1 MASLRAR
8 LFLIL
13 TVLIILT
20 GIGAGGLAFSWAL
33 EEAIELQDGI
43 LVQIATL
50 ADNARFPENALAET
64 VVDSDA
70 RFIIQELDDG
80 GAAANN
86 SPQLRDLP
94 DGLHTVSRDDQMWRF
109 LIKTRRD
116 GSRVAIG
123 QSTESRDEIA
133 RDSALRITWSL
144 AVLLPCLLLA
154 LGIVIRQ
161 TLLPMSKLATRL
173 DARRT
178 DNLEY
183 LPLEGVPTELRP
195 FIASISR
202 LLERI
207 RTMVDQQRCFVADA
221 SHELR
226 SPIAALSLQAENLL
240 QTELPP
246 QSRARLAAL
255 RDGTRRT
262 AHLLDQLLTLARY
275 DMGAFPHVLAT
286 SLDNCVKEVV
296 SDLLPRAMDHD
307 IDLGCKAIDSVLVQC
322 EPAALIAMI
331 RNLVDNALRHT
342 PAGGRIDIG
351 LYREDERAILQI
363 EDTGPGIPD
372 ADLAQIF
379 EPFFRGRQTVGD
391 GTGLGLS
398 IVKRIVDRFTGSIKL
413 ENIAA
418 PGATGLRVTI
428 CIPVAGRW
436 VRG

>member
-275 DMGAFPHVLAT
+275 DMGAFPDVLAT

>member
-1 MASLRAR
+1 MGSLRAR

-20 GIGAGGLAFSWAL
+20 GIGAGGLAFRWAF
-33 EEAIELQDGI
+33 EEAIELQDSI

-70 RFIIQELDDG
+70 RLVIQELDDG
-80 GAAANN
+80 GAAAKN
-86 SPQLRDLP
+86 SRQLRDLP
-94 DGLHTVSRDDQMWRF
+94 DGLHNVSRDNQMWRF

-123 QSTESRDEIA
+123 QSTEIRDEIA
-133 RDSALRITWSL
+133 RDGALRITLSL
-144 AVLLPCLLLA
+144 AVLLPCLLLV

-161 TLLPMSKLATRL
+161 TLLPMSKLAVRL

-178 DNLEY
+178 DHLEY

-195 FIASISR
+195 FIASINR

-226 SPIAALSLQAENLL
+226 SPITALSLQAENLL

-246 QSRARLAAL
+246 QSRDRLAAL

-262 AHLLDQLLTLARY
+262 AHLLEQLLTLVRY
-275 DMGAFPHVLAT
+275 DMGAFPDVLGT
-286 SLDNCVKEVV
+286 SLDGCVKEVV
-296 SDLLPRAMDHD
+296 SDLLPRAMERG
-307 IDLGCKAIDSVLVQC
+307 IDLGCKVIDSVLVQC
-322 EPAALIAMI
+322 EPVALTVMI

-342 PAGGRIDIG
+342 PEGGRIDIG
-351 LYREDERAILQI
+351 LYREDARAILQI

-379 EPFFRGRQTVGD
+379 EPFFRGRRTVGD

-418 PGATGLRVTI
+418 PGATGLRVTV
-428 CIPVAGRW
+428 CIPVAG
-436 VRG
+436 